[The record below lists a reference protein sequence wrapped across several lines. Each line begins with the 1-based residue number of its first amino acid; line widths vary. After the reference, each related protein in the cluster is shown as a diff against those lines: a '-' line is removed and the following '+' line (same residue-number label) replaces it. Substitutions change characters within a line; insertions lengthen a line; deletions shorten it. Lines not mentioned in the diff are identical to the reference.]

1 MAASAQRTGLT
12 YRVGDEPPLAF
23 VEEIWR
29 RVRAGPADAVA
40 GLIDR
45 ELFADRCTRAMLPAA
60 RGARDAWRPE
70 LVVREPCEYAT
81 AIAAYEAGIAQAQV
95 GISLASL
102 ESGVRKMVAPIID
115 GFAPGVAAA
124 IGAAPYLSSFP
135 ASLDPSDWPDTRRFR
150 PTATTAQ
157 PDTRESWWGDG
168 AGPLVY
174 VTFGSVLGHLSEA
187 IATYRCALDAAAG
200 LPVRVLMTVGRAT
213 DVSSLGFIPENTRVE
228 QWVPQDA
235 VLRRAALVVCHG
247 GSGTTFGALGAGVPV
262 VICPLFA
269 DQSRNA
275 RMVHDAGAG
284 VVLSGEN
291 EAAGGVRGLGPADVS
306 ALRRRI
312 EEVLREPRY
321 RDAARRI
328 GAEMSGMPSLDE
340 MVERL
345 TQRL

>member
-1 MAASAQRTGLT
+1 VRVLLGCSLGGEGHLVPLTTVGRAINRAGHEVVVVVPPAMAASAQRTGLS

-23 VEEIWR
+23 VEEIWQ

-40 GLIDR
+40 
-45 ELFADRCTRAMLPAA
+45 E
-60 RGARDAWRPE
+60 
-70 LVVREPCEYAT
+70 
-81 AIAAYEAGIAQAQV
+81 AQV

-168 AGPLVY
+168 AAGPLVY

-187 IATYRCALDAAAG
+187 IATYRCALDAVAG

-213 DVSSLGFIPENTRVE
+213 EVASLGFIPENTRVE

-235 VLRRAALVVCHG
+235 VLRRADLVVCHG

-284 VVLSGEN
+284 VVLSSEN
-291 EAAGGVRGLGPADVS
+291 EAAGGLLGLGPADVPG
-306 ALRRRI
+306 LRQRI

-321 RDAARRI
+321 RDGARRI
-328 GAEMSGMPSLDE
+328 GVEMSSMPGLDE